1 VQALLQSFVGAY
13 ESADL
18 RGFMALFAPDARENR
33 GGIAAIREDY
43 GQLFA
48 GSDLRRLQLFDV
60 HMVPAAYG
68 MLDVR
73 ARYHAGVLMHG
84 ASAMGHY
91 SGVMRLVL
99 RPDPQGL
106 RIIQLLRS
114 GEVRSKPHP
123 GPDATR

>member
-1 VQALLQSFVGAY
+1 MQALLQSFVGAY

-33 GGIAAIREDY
+33 GGIADIREDY

-48 GSDLRRLQLFDV
+48 GSELRRLQLHDV
-60 HMVPAAYG
+60 HIVPAAYG
-68 MLDVR
+68 MIDVR
-73 ARYHAGVLMHG
+73 VRYHAGVLMRG
-84 ASAMGHY
+84 TPGMASY
-91 SGVMRLVL
+91 SGSMRLVL
-99 RPDPQGL
+99 RSDPQGL